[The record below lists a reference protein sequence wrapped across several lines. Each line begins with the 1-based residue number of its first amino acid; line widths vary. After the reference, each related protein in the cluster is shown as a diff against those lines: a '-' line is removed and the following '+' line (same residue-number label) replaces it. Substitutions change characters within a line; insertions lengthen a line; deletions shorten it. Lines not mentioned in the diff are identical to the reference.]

1 MLIRLWSEV
10 MTLNILPT
18 SPKCQSVLQFD
29 QWKRNIP
36 AASDVVFHYFHSKL
50 WSPRFPS
57 ILYTHHQ
64 SQHICHDILLPE
76 KNIGKNMQKSVQ
88 LRYLF
93 RKSFIMFCLDSL
105 VKCIYN
111 ENCLNQT
118 SLWPTFVFG
127 IDRCLVYIGYRFFLH
142 WDVMHSLVYTGFW
155 FTQGSY

>member
-1 MLIRLWSEV
+1 MVRSHDLKHSANKPQMSISIQEEY
-10 MTLNILPT
+10 TL
-18 SPKCQSVLQFD
+18 VLLQDVFKLQIWIQFD

-76 KNIGKNMQKSVQ
+76 KNIGKNMQKFVQ
-88 LRYLF
+88 LQYLF
-93 RKSFIMFCLDSL
+93 KKSFIMFCLDSL

-111 ENCLNQT
+111 ELSKPNLTVTNLCIWNRQ
-118 SLWPTFVFG
+118 VFG
-127 IDRCLVYIGYRFFLH
+127 LYRLQIFSTLWCFA
-142 WDVMHSLVYTGFW
+142 
-155 FTQGSY
+155 